1 LGGDR
6 SVLDT
11 MRWLARRTWSA
22 TPENPRLA
30 QAFRTEERAGFMLA
44 ALVRT
49 ASVLAAALWI
59 ALTSNYRG
67 GAYGFVVGEAL
78 LVAAIG
84 AIQFDLARR
93 RINPPWLKYFWATL
107 DCALL
112 TLLIIARNPFVDG
125 GPPPSTILRESLILL
140 YLVFLVQAA
149 FTFSP
154 RLVGWC
160 GLCIIA
166 GWTVI
171 LFWVMAKPGVFHDLG
186 LPDESGIRAYAAR
199 YANPFYF
206 PMSKWLIEVFAV
218 ALLTFGLA
226 IAVARSRRLVAQ
238 ATHSERA
245 RSNLARHFS
254 PNMVE
259 TLSLSDQPFDRVR
272 RQNAAILFA
281 DIRDFTRF
289 AEGADPDDVVDL
301 LRAFHALLQNQVFE
315 AQGTLDKVMGDG
327 LMATFGVPVA
337 GTADAARALRCA
349 RGMLLAMEQWNEE
362 RRAIGLDPIRI
373 GIGIHYGPVVAGN
386 VGSEQRMAFEVI
398 GDTVNTASRLQG
410 LSKDLGVRL
419 AISAEA
425 IAAATRE
432 MGENAPSLTD
442 GLKTHGDMALRGR
455 ETAISVYSLA

>member
-1 LGGDR
+1 
-6 SVLDT
+6 
-11 MRWLARRTWSA
+11 MRWLARRTWSF

-30 QAFRTEERAGFMLA
+30 QAFLVEERAGLMLA

-49 ASVLAAALWI
+49 AIVLSAALWI

-67 GAYGFVVGEAL
+67 GAYAFVVSEAMVL
-78 LVAAIG
+78 AVTG

-93 RINPPWLKYFWATL
+93 RINPFWLKYVWTIL
-107 DCALL
+107 DCAIL
-112 TLLIIARNPFVDG
+112 TVLIMARNPFIEG
-125 GPPPSTILRESLILL
+125 GPPPSTVLRESLILL
-140 YLVFLVQAA
+140 YFVFLVQAA

-154 RLVGWC
+154 RLVAWC
-160 GLCIIA
+160 GVCIIA
-166 GWTVI
+166 GWTVV
-171 LFWVMAKPGVFHDLG
+171 LFWVIDRPGVFYDLG

-206 PMSKWLIEVFAV
+206 PLSKWIIEIAAV
-218 ALLTFGLA
+218 ALLTFGLS

-259 TLSLSDQPFDRVR
+259 TLSLSDRPFDRVR

-289 AEGADPDDVVDL
+289 AENADPDDVIDL
-301 LRAFHALLQNQVFE
+301 LRAFHGLLQHHVFE

-337 GTADAARALRCA
+337 GSADAARALGCA
-349 RGMLLAMEQWNEE
+349 RAMLNAIDEWNTE
-362 RRAIGLDPIRI
+362 RQSIGLDAIRI
-373 GIGIHYGPVVAGN
+373 GIGVHYGPVVAGN
-386 VGSEQRMAFEVI
+386 VGSEQRLAFEVI

-419 AISAEA
+419 AVSAESV
-425 IAAATRE
+425 AAATRE
-432 MGENAPSLTD
+432 LGEGATVITNGFKAE
-442 GLKTHGDMALRGR
+442 GDLSLRGR
-455 ETAISVYSLA
+455 ETTITVYSLA

>member
-1 LGGDR
+1 
-6 SVLDT
+6 
-11 MRWLARRTWSA
+11 MRWLARRTWA
-22 TPENPRLA
+22 VAPENPRLA

-67 GAYGFVVGEAL
+67 GAYAFVVGEAL
-78 LVAAIG
+78 LIAAIG
-84 AIQFDLARR
+84 ALQFDLARR
-93 RINPPWLKYFWATL
+93 RINPPWLKYLWATI

-112 TLLIIARNPFVDG
+112 TLLIIARNPFVEG
-125 GPPPSTILRESLILL
+125 LPPPTILRESLIVL

-166 GWTVI
+166 GWTVV
-171 LFWVMAKPGVFHDLG
+171 LFWVMSKPGVSFDLG
-186 LPDESGIRAYAAR
+186 LPDEAGIRAYAPR

-206 PMSKWLIEVFAV
+206 PLSKWLIEVFAV
-218 ALLTFGLA
+218 ALLTFGLS

-272 RQNAAILFA
+272 RQNAAVLFA

-289 AEGADPDDVVDL
+289 AEGADPDDVVEL

-362 RRAIGLDPIRI
+362 RQAIGLGPIRI

-410 LSKDLGVRL
+410 LSKELGVRL

-432 MGENAPSLTD
+432 MGENAPMLID
-442 GLKTHGDMALRGR
+442 GLKTHGDMSLRGR